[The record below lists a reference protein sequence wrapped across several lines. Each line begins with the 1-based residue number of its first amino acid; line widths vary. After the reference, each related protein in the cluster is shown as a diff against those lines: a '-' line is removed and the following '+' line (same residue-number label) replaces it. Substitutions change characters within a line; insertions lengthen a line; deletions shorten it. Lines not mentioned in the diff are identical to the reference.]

1 MRLAIA
7 VKTEKNKKVSVDY
20 KQYLLEC
27 LHILSGL
34 GELYSTISDK
44 IQSNVNII
52 ENQKNT
58 LFHKIAVALRKLF
71 NLSEPPLVYDF
82 IIVDQKKDTKT
93 HRNVDMN
100 FFISSLVKKSSFF
113 MPLANLH
120 GPEFSKIKKYSEQNI
135 LDYLNKSISE
145 NQEILT
151 LLAAA
156 DEFFK
161 QNVEPHDRSKIKGL
175 KIDLISVK
183 NIIVKAIQKRSEY
196 VGYIE
201 EQEQMQKLGIT
212 NEI

>member
-1 MRLAIA
+1 MPYR
-7 VKTEKNKKVSVDY
+7 
-20 KQYLLEC
+20 
-27 LHILSGL
+27 
-34 GELYSTISDK
+34 
-44 IQSNVNII
+44 
-52 ENQKNT
+52 
-58 LFHKIAVALRKLF
+58 
-71 NLSEPPLVYDF
+71 
-82 IIVDQKKDTKT
+82 DTKT

-135 LDYLNKSISE
+135 LDYLNKSLSE